1 MDDPCSTDEPF
12 GQRKY
17 YLCRVCRTHGWYLT
31 RGGFFE
37 QLVREHLGHPTSLY
51 LFLGYVE
58 YAGLLK
64 KFGLA
69 AQPFHYLEQHPH
81 TFPFSKPSVVTD
93 KGRTMALDFSVR
105 SLAYAFAIPIVQ
117 DKQMLSDSK
126 LSKQEVKLAANTAAE
141 LARIFVQK
149 TSSFDDQTRVIV
161 KRFVRPCYK
170 LSAGDTTK
178 TIDLA
183 ISLAG
188 RMVSALNEATEP
200 APVADEDEDS

>member
-1 MDDPCSTDEPF
+1 
-12 GQRKY
+12 
-17 YLCRVCRTHGWYLT
+17 
-31 RGGFFE
+31 
-37 QLVREHLGHPTSLY
+37 
-51 LFLGYVE
+51 
-58 YAGLLK
+58 
-64 KFGLA
+64 
-69 AQPFHYLEQHPH
+69 
-81 TFPFSKPSVVTD
+81 
-93 KGRTMALDFSVR
+93 MALDFSVR